1 MRKRWGIARY
11 YALLALLNF
20 EGGLPVEARQ
30 RINAVFDSVGLKRK
44 DGGIKYLLTRMK
56 NDRLIDPI
64 FRLTE
69 RGKQVLELYPE
80 IDRKMIR
87 ESNKLYRRVYVEI
100 ELRPSSGR

>member
-20 EGGLPVEARQ
+20 EGGLPVEAR
-30 RINAVFDSVGLKRK
+30 RRVKAVFDSVGLKRK
-44 DGGIKYLLTRMK
+44 DGGIKYLLKRMK
-56 NDRLIDPI
+56 DDGLIDPV

-69 RGKQVLELYPE
+69 KGRHVIELFPE

-87 ESNKLYRRVYVEI
+87 ESNKLYKKVYVEI
-100 ELRPSSGR
+100 ELRR